1 MEKFIQDSIMNIKRL
16 ENRNKVLAEQLKIAI
31 QGLKAIV
38 ETCDTL
44 GLSKKTLD
52 EMEKVEKESF
62 NKEN

>member
-1 MEKFIQDSIMNIKRL
+1 MEKFIQDSIMNIKKL
-16 ENRNKVLAEQLKIAI
+16 ESHNKVLAEQLKIAI
-31 QGLKAIV
+31 QGLEAIV

-52 EMEKVEKESF
+52 EMEKVEKEFF

>member
-16 ENRNKVLAEQLKIAI
+16 ESHNKVLAEQLKIAI
-31 QGLKAIV
+31 QGLEAIV

-52 EMEKVEKESF
+52 EMKKVEKEFF

>member
-1 MEKFIQDSIMNIKRL
+1 MELYIDSEK
-16 ENRNKVLAEQLKIAI
+16 LKIAI
-31 QGLKAIV
+31 QGLEAIV

-52 EMEKVEKESF
+52 EMEKVEKEFF